1 MKRWH
6 QDFNVS
12 KRQWKK
18 HRRMHVD
25 SNEGNPLRMKKLPD
39 GTWTTIS
46 RVGVS
51 AEVVDRE
58 CDEQIGRFRKKDAY
72 DCGHTQC
79 FMCHG
84 DKFPVREP
92 TAQEQVSDLSFREQ
106 LKDLYAEAHEKK
118 AKKTG

>member
-6 QDFNVS
+6 QDFTVS
-12 KRQWKK
+12 KRQWKR

-25 SNEGNPLRMKKLPD
+25 SNKNYSIGFQAQ
-39 GTWTTIS
+39 

-51 AEVVDRE
+51 AYEVDCE
-58 CDEQIGRFRKKDAY
+58 CDDQIGRFRKKDAY

-84 DKFPVREP
+84 DKFPKREP
-92 TAQEQVSDLSFREQ
+92 TEQEMISEMSFREQ
-106 LKDLYAEAHEKK
+106 LMEMAEKTEEKR
-118 AKKTG
+118 G